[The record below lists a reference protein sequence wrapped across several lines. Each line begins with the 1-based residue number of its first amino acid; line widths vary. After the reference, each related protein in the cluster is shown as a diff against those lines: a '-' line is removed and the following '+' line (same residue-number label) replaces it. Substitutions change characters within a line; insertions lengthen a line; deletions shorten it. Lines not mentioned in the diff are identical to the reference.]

1 LYTTG
6 YPLDY
11 KSNSSDL
18 KAIKMSDSN
27 SSDLKAINM
36 SDSILHYLALS
47 QPSLFIPRVF
57 NNITEARIRKVIDD
71 LGLGCISQIEIN
83 ERRSNNGE
91 TFKRVC
97 VHFEKWYW
105 NEDAKA
111 ARRKLIS
118 GKEIKIV
125 YDNPWFWKV
134 SALKWMLDLAHP
146 RESKAH
152 IDFSDD
158 TDEFGRDVRLRTE
171 HRPRDDS
178 RERRRSDNR
187 RRDDSR
193 ECPRENKERPREN
206 KERPRENKERSR
218 GPKGVPVAPTLT
230 RKADKSVTVEEPRS
244 PVSPPRSK
252 ILDFDTPVIAQ
263 WSPDYSNTIVPKK
276 RSLKPKKSDNKL
288 TELELGEV
296 LDGEMVEMSEE
307 NRKACEALYGDL

>member
-1 LYTTG
+1 
-6 YPLDY
+6 
-11 KSNSSDL
+11 
-18 KAIKMSDSN
+18 M
-27 SSDLKAINM
+27 
-36 SDSILHYLALS
+36 
-47 QPSLFIPRVF
+47 F

-206 KERPRENKERSR
+206 KERSR